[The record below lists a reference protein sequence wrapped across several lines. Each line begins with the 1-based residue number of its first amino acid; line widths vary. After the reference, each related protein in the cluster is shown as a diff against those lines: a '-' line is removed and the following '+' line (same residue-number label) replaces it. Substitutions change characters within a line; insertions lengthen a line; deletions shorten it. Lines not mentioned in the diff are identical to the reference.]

1 MVITNDM
8 KSWGNH
14 RMQVRALTL
23 GFHSFHSILEPE
35 KSTPQEPHV
44 DVFPEALTVLP
55 DIACIFFA
63 NASDYQKNTITTSI
77 PVYTQVRSCSF
88 TYDNTI
94 STNSCRLL
102 LVHIP
107 GYAN

>member
-1 MVITNDM
+1 MVITHDM

-35 KSTPQEPHV
+35 KSTQQEPHV
-44 DVFPEALTVLP
+44 DVFPEVLTVLP

-63 NASDYQKNTITTSI
+63 NASDYQK
-77 PVYTQVRSCSF
+77 
-88 TYDNTI
+88 TYHHDI
-94 STNSCRLL
+94 NSC
-102 LVHIP
+102 I
-107 GYAN
+107 